1 MAKVIERYESDG
13 ETLAQETY
21 DEGTVVDGGATT
33 PRRAWWKNG
42 STAEEAFESCKFAIE
57 QVGANDGDD
66 FVQIAP
72 DVPLSPPGACTAT
85 KAAGIALE
93 IGYYEW
99 AITFVT
105 ANGETIAGARAD
117 ETTTSGNQKVN
128 LTNIPLGPAGT
139 TARKIYRTI
148 VGGAGDLKLVGTID
162 NNTET
167 SFLDDVPDASLGA
180 AAPTLNTSGS
190 PGTWQIGDINIGDVA
205 AGVFKACWMRFNV
218 PGGTSQ
224 VGNPRRADVTFVET
238 GA

>member
-21 DEGTVVDGGATT
+21 DEGTVLDGATTT
-33 PRRAWWKNG
+33 PRRAWWKNA
-42 STAEEAFESCKFAIE
+42 STGAEVFESCKFAIE

-72 DVPLSPPGACTAT
+72 DSPLAPPGACTAT

-105 ANGETIAGARAD
+105 ANGETIAGARSD

-128 LTNIPLGPAGT
+128 LTAIPTGPAGT
-139 TARKIYRTI
+139 TARKIYRTV
-148 VGGAGDLKLVGTID
+148 VGGAGDLKLVGTIPD
-162 NNTET
+162 NVTT
-167 SFLDDVPDASLGA
+167 SFLDDVPDGSLGA
-180 AAPTLNTSGS
+180 VVPSLNTSGS
-190 PGTWQIGDINIGDVA
+190 AGTWQTGDINIGNVA
-205 AGVFKACWMRFNV
+205 VGEFNACWMRFNV

-224 VGNPRRADVTFVET
+224 VGNPRRADVTFIET

>member
-13 ETLAQETY
+13 ETLAQANY
-21 DEGTVVDGGATT
+21 DEGTVVDGGSTT
-33 PRRAWWKNG
+33 PRRAWWKNA
-42 STAEEAFESCKFAIE
+42 STGAETFQSCKFSIE

-72 DVPLSPPGACTAT
+72 DVPLAPPAACTAT

-99 AITFVT
+99 VITFVT

-128 LTNIPLGPAGT
+128 LTNIPTGPAGT
-139 TARKIYRTI
+139 TARRIYRTI
-148 VGGAGDLKLVGTID
+148 VGGAGDLKLVDTIPD
-162 NNTET
+162 NVTVI
-167 SFLDDVPDASLGA
+167 FLDDVPDGSLGA
-180 AAPTLNTSGS
+180 VVPSLNTSGS
-190 PGTWQIGDINIGDVA
+190 AGSWQTADMNIGNVA
-205 AGVFKACWMRFNV
+205 VGVFEACWMRFNV

-224 VGNPRRADVTFVET
+224 VGNPRRADVSFIET

>member
-1 MAKVIERYESDG
+1 MAKVVERYESDG

-33 PRRAWWKNG
+33 PRRAWWKNA
-42 STAEEAFESCKFAIE
+42 STASEVFESCKFAIE

-66 FVQIAP
+66 FMQIAP
-72 DVPLSPPGACTAT
+72 DLPLTPPIACTAAKT
-85 KAAGIALE
+85 TGIALE

-105 ANGETIAGARAD
+105 ANGETVAGTRAD

-128 LTNIPLGPAGT
+128 LSSVPLGPGGT
-139 TARKIYRTI
+139 TARKVYRTI
-148 VGGAGDLKLVGTID
+148 VGGAGDLKLVGTIPD
-162 NNTET
+162 NSTT
-167 SFLDDVPDASLGA
+167 TFLDDVPDGSLGA
-180 AAPTLNTSGS
+180 VVPSLNTSGS
-190 PGTWQIGDINIGDVA
+190 AGTWQTGDINIGNVD
-205 AGVFKACWMRFNV
+205 AGDFEACWMRFNV

-224 VGNPRRADVTFVET
+224 VGNPRRADVSFVET

>member
-1 MAKVIERYESDG
+1 MAKVIERYESDA
-13 ETLAQETY
+13 ETLAQENY
-21 DEGTVVDGGATT
+21 DEGTVVDGDATT
-33 PRRAWWKNG
+33 PRRGWWKNA
-42 STAEEAFESCKFAIE
+42 STAAEIFESCRFAIE

-72 DVPLSPPGACTAT
+72 DAPLSPPGACTAT
-85 KAAGIALE
+85 KTAGIALQ

-99 AITFVT
+99 VITFVT
-105 ANGETIAGARAD
+105 ANGETIAGTRAN

-128 LTNIPLGPAGT
+128 LANIPLGPAGT
-139 TARKIYRTI
+139 TARKVYRTV
-148 VGGAGDLKLVGTID
+148 VGGAGALKLVGTIA

-180 AAPTLNTSGS
+180 VVRSLNTSGS
-190 PGTWQIGDINIGDVA
+190 PGTWQTADINIGDVA
-205 AGVFKACWMRFNV
+205 AGAFKACWMRFNV
-218 PGGTSQ
+218 PGGMSQ